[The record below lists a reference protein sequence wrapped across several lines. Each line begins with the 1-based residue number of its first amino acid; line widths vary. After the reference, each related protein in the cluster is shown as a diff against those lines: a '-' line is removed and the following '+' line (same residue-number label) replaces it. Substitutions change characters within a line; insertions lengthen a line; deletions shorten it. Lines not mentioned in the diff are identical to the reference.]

1 MSWKI
6 PLFKIYTDERDIELA
21 SEVIKSGMNWATGPK
36 IIEFEDIVADYVGT
50 KYAVSFNSGTSAL
63 HALLLAYGIGKGDEI
78 IVPSFTFIATA
89 NSPLFVGAK
98 PVFADIE
105 ENTYGLDP
113 DDVRKR
119 IKPNTKAI
127 MPVHVGGCPCMINEI
142 KEIADEHDILLLEDA
157 AESLGSNINGKMV
170 GRYGDAAMFSFCG
183 PKVITTGEGG
193 LIVTESKE
201 IYEKLKLLRSHGRAD
216 TKDYFST
223 NEYLDYISLGYNFR
237 MSNIT
242 AALGIAQME
251 KISDVIEMR
260 RENASY
266 MTKRLNEEVKSVSTP
281 IEPAG
286 SFHLYQMYTIKA
298 PYRDELMNFLA
309 NNGIM
314 AKVYFPPV
322 HKSHF
327 YKSVLKIQPN
337 LPTTEKME
345 ECVLTLPMYPDL
357 SKDEMDYI
365 IDKIKLFYKEN

>member
-6 PLFKIYTDERDIELA
+6 PLFKIYTDERDIELV

-36 IIEFEDIVADYVGT
+36 VSEFENIVAEYVGA

-63 HALLLAYGIGKGDEI
+63 HALLLAYEFGKSDEI
-78 IVPSFTFIATA
+78 IVPSFTFISTA

-105 ENTYGLDP
+105 EKTYGLEP
-113 DDVRKR
+113 DDVRDK
-119 IKPNTKAI
+119 ITQNTKAI
-127 MPVHVGGCPCMINEI
+127 MPVHVGGCPCMIKEI
-142 KEIADEHDILLLEDA
+142 KDIADENDILLIEDA

-170 GRYGDAAMFSFCG
+170 GTYGDAAMYSFCG

-193 LIVTESKE
+193 VIVTESKD

-216 TKDYFST
+216 TKDYFTT

-242 AALGIAQME
+242 AALGIAQMG
-251 KISDVIEMR
+251 KISNVIEMR
-260 RENASY
+260 RKNASY
-266 MTKRLNEEVKSVSTP
+266 MTERLIEEVPSVSTP
-281 IEPAG
+281 IEPSGA
-286 SFHLYQMYTIKA
+286 FHLYQMYTIKA
-298 PYRDELMNFLA
+298 PERDKLMEFLA
-309 NNGIM
+309 NKGIM

-322 HKSHF
+322 HKSYF
-327 YKSVLKIQPN
+327 YKSVLKFQPN

-345 ECVLTLPMYPDL
+345 DCVLTLPMYPEL
-357 SKDEMDYI
+357 SESEMNYI
-365 IDKIKLFYKEN
+365 IENIKLFYMEN